1 MDFLVQV
8 EDKKLTSFTDSSKS
22 ELQLKLNGIANDI
35 VDEAMRIERSERGDG
50 NTGEIVR
57 NDVAKAASL
66 FTRYIERRKGKKI
79 FAILEILGSLSG
91 LMAGVFLPMH
101 SDSTFYLVFGVLFI
115 LISGVT
121 SIYLINSKD

>member
-8 EDKKLTSFTDSSKS
+8 DDSKLTSFTDSSKS

-50 NTGEIVR
+50 NNGEIVR

-66 FTRYIERRKGKKI
+66 FTRFIERRKGKKV
-79 FAILEILGSLSG
+79 FAFCEIIGSLSG
-91 LMAGVFLPMH
+91 LMAGIFLPM
-101 SDSTFYLVFGVLFI
+101 YERNVVCLIAGVIFL
-115 LISGVT
+115 LLAGMLSL
-121 SIYLINSKD
+121 YLIVNKD